1 MSLNLTEFADEL
13 LRREA
18 EARAMA
24 LVIGERRGLLR
35 AARLV
40 LADAKRPGLTESQRW
55 ALIKVAQAIEE
66 QEMRLPRPVGTVS
79 EARRQAEE
87 RGEWP
92 REATRRDLAEE
103 DGDGL

>member
-1 MSLNLTEFADEL
+1 MDLTQFADDL

-18 EARAMA
+18 DARELA

-92 REATRRDLAEE
+92 REAVARDLAE
-103 DGDGL
+103 DSDAG

>member
-1 MSLNLTEFADEL
+1 MDLTQFADDL

-18 EARAMA
+18 DAREMA

-35 AARLV
+35 AARLA
-40 LADAKRPGLTESQRW
+40 LTEAKRPGLAEAQRW
-55 ALIKVAQAIEE
+55 ALVKLAQAIEE
-66 QEMRLPRPVGTVS
+66 AEERLPRPLEPVS
-79 EARRQAEE
+79 DVRRQAEE

-92 REATRRDLAEE
+92 REAVARDLAEE